1 MRFII
6 ILKTKD
12 LGDLMKHKKYSMAI
26 TEEERKWFHELA
38 KVERKSIATMI
49 IHCFRRKSEQLGI
62 PLPEDI
68 IPDNKRIYREDDHD
82 ITFKGL
88 YIKRITE
95 NNVQISCID

>member
-1 MRFII
+1 MEFII
-6 ILKTKD
+6 ISKKEV
-12 LGDLMKHKKYSMAI
+12 LGDLMKHKRYAMAI
-26 TEEERKWFHELA
+26 TDGERKWFHELA
-38 KVERKSIATMI
+38 KTERKSIPTMI
-49 IHCFRRKSEQLGI
+49 IQCFRKRSEQLGI

-88 YIKRITE
+88 YIKRLTE